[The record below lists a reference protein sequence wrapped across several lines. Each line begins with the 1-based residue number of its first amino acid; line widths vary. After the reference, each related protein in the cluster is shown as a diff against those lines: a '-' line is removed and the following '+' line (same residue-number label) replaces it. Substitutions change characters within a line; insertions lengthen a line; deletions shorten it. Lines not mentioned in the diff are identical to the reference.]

1 MRFFFRSK
9 QFKIILA
16 VFLSVVVLA
25 VSFNF
30 IGQKMAPTANIAG
43 AIAAPFQSMTK
54 GVLDFFKNLV
64 KVYNDGDEIMIENTK
79 LKSEINELRQKL
91 SDYEKVTAENDFYKE
106 YLELKEANN
115 DFAFTPALLISRDS
129 DDPYMSFVINE
140 GSSAG
145 ISLYDPVITEAG
157 VVGYITELGVS
168 TAKVTTV
175 LSPNITI
182 GALDN
187 RTSDSGLVSGNLS
200 YAEKNLCKFY
210 NLARSCSVAIGDF
223 VVTSGEG
230 IFPDGLIIGEIES
243 IGSDEIDNSIY
254 AVISPFVDFSE
265 IKNVMVITS
274 FEGQGGLNAD

>member
-16 VFLSVVVLA
+16 VFLSVVVLT
-25 VSFNF
+25 VSFRF

-54 GVLDFFKNLV
+54 SVLDFFDNLITIY
-64 KVYNDGDEIMIENTK
+64 KDGDEIMLENTK
-79 LKSEINELRQKL
+79 LESEISELRDKL
-91 SDYEKVTAENDFYKE
+91 SDYEKITAENEFYKE
-106 YLELKEANN
+106 YLKLRESNP
-115 DFAFTPALLISRDS
+115 DFEFTPATLISRDI
-129 DDPYMSFVINE
+129 DDPYMGFVINE

-168 TAKVTTV
+168 TAKVTTI
-175 LSPNITI
+175 LSQNLTM

-187 RTSDSGLVSGNLS
+187 RTSDSGLVSGTLR
-200 YAEKNLCKFY
+200 YAEKNQCKFY
-210 NLARSCSVAIGDF
+210 NLARSCSVAIGDY

-243 IGSDEIDNSIY
+243 VGSDEIDNSIY
-254 AVISPFVDFSE
+254 AVISPFVNFSE
-265 IKNVMVITS
+265 IKNVMVITH
-274 FEGQGGLNAD
+274 FDGQGGLNAE